1 MRKVII
7 TAITLLALPTVGMA
21 ANFGS
26 IFGALT
32 TANTVGKGNATFGGS
47 LGLADA
53 TSFIGSVNYGVG
65 NNTDA
70 RFHLGVFDNTG
81 FDSEIAF
88 GADMKFKLNKNK
100 KAKGGSNIDFAI
112 GPIFEYVKMDINDPL
127 LTSSTKVTQFG
138 VQLLVSSTSNSKS
151 GSSWTPYGRFNIRN
165 ESISTEIDLGVLG
178 TVSASSS
185 ELAIGVN
192 GGLAYATSP
201 AFTLYGEFQLGGND
215 GFFFGANFKL

>member
-7 TAITLLALPTVGMA
+7 TAITLLALPTVSMA

-47 LGLADA
+47 LGLASA
-53 TSFIGSVNYGVG
+53 TSFIGSLNYGVG

-70 RFHLGVFDNTG
+70 RFHLGVLDNSG

-138 VQLLVSSTSNSKS
+138 AQLLVSNTSKSKS
-151 GSSWTPYGRFNIRN
+151 GSTFTPYGKFSIRN
-165 ESISTEIDLGVLG
+165 ESISIDIDAGALG
-178 TVSASSS
+178 TISSS
-185 ELAIGVN
+185 SSKLAAGIN
-192 GGLAYATSP
+192 GGLAYSTSP
-201 AFTLYGEFQLGGND
+201 AFTLYGEFQLDGND
-215 GFFFGANFKL
+215 GFFFGADFRL